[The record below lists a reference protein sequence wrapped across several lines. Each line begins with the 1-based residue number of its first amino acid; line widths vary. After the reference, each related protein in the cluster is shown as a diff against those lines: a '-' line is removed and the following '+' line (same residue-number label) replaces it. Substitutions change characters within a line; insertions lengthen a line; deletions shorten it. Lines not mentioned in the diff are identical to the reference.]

1 MGNENAVKEIG
12 KQIKK
17 ILIILALGGALGL
30 ALLMLVYAI
39 PTERMIYNAR
49 ASVELIE
56 DLGVNPQLISGYQ
69 ATTLDTYTDTWML
82 RIAFY
87 NGEESL
93 LQKSL
98 NNYNYGYGDGRS
110 NSICESVV
118 AYLNGM
124 EGYQRYSY
132 ARYWHGYLVFLK
144 PLLFFFDYGDIMGIL
159 KFVQLFLVVFCCV
172 LLERNKL
179 TKCIPAFL
187 AACICVEFHT
197 IGLSMQYSGV
207 FVTALLSSIWI
218 LKRDDGEFQDLSVDF
233 VFLVTGMCTS
243 FLDFL
248 TYPVFTLGIPLTMM
262 LLRRSVFGW
271 KWRLPLSALLDSFY
285 WGLGYGG
292 MWSMK
297 WILCTIFT
305 GENMIADGIHSVLYR
320 SGADVM
326 GKDVSYLEVLWEN
339 IRMICKYPYVL
350 AILGVIIYILLNKP
364 HFHKIEKEV
373 LIAWLFVV
381 CIPFL
386 WYAVSKNHSYIHAFM
401 AYRDLGVSVF
411 AGLCF
416 LTQLKKE

>member
-1 MGNENAVKEIG
+1 MREIG

-17 ILIILALGGALGL
+17 ILITLVLGGGLGL
-30 ALLMLVYAI
+30 ALLMIVYLI

-49 ASVELIE
+49 ASIGLIE
-56 DLGVNPQLISGYQ
+56 ELGVNPPLILGYQ

-98 NNYNYGYGDGRS
+98 NDYYYGYGDVLS
-110 NSICESVV
+110 DNVCENVV
-118 AYLNGM
+118 AYLNGA
-124 EGYQRYSY
+124 EGYERYSY

-159 KFVQLFLVVFCCV
+159 KFIQLSLVVFCCV

-187 AACICVEFHT
+187 AACVCVEFHT
-197 IGLSMQYSGV
+197 IGLSIQYSGV
-207 FVTALLSSIWI
+207 FITALLSSIWI
-218 LKRDDGEFQDLSVDF
+218 LKRKDREFQDLSVDF

-248 TYPVFTLGIPLTMM
+248 TYPIFTLGIPLTMM
-262 LLRRSVFGW
+262 LLRRSIYKW
-271 KWRLPLSALLDSFY
+271 KWKLPLSALLDSFY
-285 WGLGYGG
+285 WGVGYIG
-292 MWSMK
+292 MWSIK
-297 WILCTIFT
+297 WVLCTILT
-305 GENMIADGIHSVLYR
+305 DENMIVNAIQFILYR
-320 SGADVM
+320 SGARVM

-350 AILGVIIYILLNKP
+350 AVLCAIILILIDKNR
-364 HFHKIEKEV
+364 FHLMKKEIV
-373 LIAWLFVV
+373 TAWLFVV
-381 CIPFL
+381 CLPFL
-386 WYAVSKNHSYIHAFM
+386 WYAISRNHSYIHAFM